1 MKFEIERAE
10 AIEEMEQLETQ
21 EIQQNLEANP
31 PKLEGTSKKE
41 EMPPKMERG
50 ATLGESLDAGYK
62 RRALE
67 RAIERGNSTQIKNR
81 GAEYKAQIVKDA
93 LK

>member
-10 AIEEMEQLETQ
+10 AMEAMEEQD
-21 EIQQNLEANP
+21 IQQNLEMNP
-31 PKLEGTSKKE
+31 PKLESTSKKE

-50 ATLGESLDAGYK
+50 VTLGESLDAGYK

-67 RAIERGNSTQIKNR
+67 RAAERGNSIQIKNR
-81 GAEYKAQIVKDA
+81 AAEYKAQMVKDA

>member
-1 MKFEIERAE
+1 MKYEIERAE
-10 AIEEMEQLETQ
+10 AMEVMEEQ
-21 EIQQNLEANP
+21 EIQQNLEMNP
-31 PKLEGTSKKE
+31 PKLEATSKKE
-41 EMPPKMERG
+41 EMPPKMEKG